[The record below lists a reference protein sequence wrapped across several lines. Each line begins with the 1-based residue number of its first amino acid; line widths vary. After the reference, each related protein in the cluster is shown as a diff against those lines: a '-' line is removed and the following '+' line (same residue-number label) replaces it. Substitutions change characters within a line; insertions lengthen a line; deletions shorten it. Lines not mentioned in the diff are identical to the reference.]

1 MSALG
6 SQMSPRIGHRD
17 GGSPSPADCW
27 GSLTCSFD
35 GVSEGTRTP
44 DTQDHNLVL

>member
-1 MSALG
+1 MQQEVRRLF
-6 SQMSPRIGHRD
+6 I
-17 GGSPSPADCW
+17 ADL
-27 GSLTCSFD
+27 LTCTFD